1 MKATMVKTSKV
12 NVETDFLNV
21 VKYRIKKP
29 YSAQLLKQWK
39 SGNLKFRVSKTLKK
53 DGETSFDKKTRT
65 IKQSTVTIKKKVA
78 LSKHICWRMSI
89 LLHELA
95 HVLHHFNK
103 GPIYEGE
110 EHGDEWM
117 IELKSTIERGGL
129 KECAKKLRSPSPRCI
144 YKQICPWCTPNGER
158 VPHNKEYSFPNTQ
171 ESSRF
176 GGNCLYCFTSES
188 TIKHL
193 RRSISCREKYVN
205 LYGPT
210 YIAKVKSA
218 VAKEKRQKKKT
229 VNTVGPSV
237 CCFCPAQR
245 DNFLFLHLKA
255 NADCAKKYMSLYKCK
270 NEEGLRMK
278 ISKEKAKHRKRKQ
291 RAKLKEKG
299 NRLK

>member
-12 NVETDFLNV
+12 NVETEFLNV

-103 GPIYEGE
+103 GPIYKGE

-117 IELKSTIERGGL
+117 IELKTTIERGGL

-144 YKQICPWCTPNGER
+144 YKQICPWCIPNGER

-245 DNFLFLHLKA
+245 DNYLFLHLKA

-291 RAKLKEKG
+291 RAKLEEKG

>member
-53 DGETSFDKKTRT
+53 DGVTSFGDQTRP
-65 IKQSTVTIKKKVA
+65 IKESTVTIKKKVA

-89 LLHELA
+89 LLHEIA

-110 EHGDEWM
+110 QHGDEWM

-144 YKQICPWCTPNGER
+144 YKQICPWCIPNGER

-193 RRSISCREKYVN
+193 KRSISCREKYFN
-205 LYGPT
+205 LYGPQ
-210 YIAKVKSA
+210 YKAKVNNA
-218 VAKEKRQKKKT
+218 VAKEKRQKKKPVKT
-229 VNTVGPSV
+229 TGPSV
-237 CCFCPAQR
+237 CYFCPAQR
-245 DNFLFLHLKA
+245 DKFLFTHLKA
-255 NADCAKKYMSLYKCK
+255 NADCARKYMRKYKCQ
-270 NEEGLRMK
+270 NEEGLRIR
-278 ISKEKAKHRKRKQ
+278 ISKEKAKLRKRKQ
-291 RAKLKEKG
+291 RAKLQKEGK
-299 NRLK
+299 

>member
-21 VKYRIKKP
+21 VKHRINKP

-117 IELKSTIERGGL
+117 IELKSTIQRGGL
-129 KECAKKLRSPSPRCI
+129 KECAKKLRSPSPGCI

-158 VPHNKEYSFPNTQ
+158 FPHNKEYSFPNTQ
-171 ESSRF
+171 ELSRF

-218 VAKEKRQKKKT
+218 VAKEKRQKKKK

-291 RAKLKEKG
+291 REKLKEKG

>member
-53 DGETSFDKKTRT
+53 DGVTSFGDQTRT
-65 IKQSTVTIKKKVA
+65 IKESTVTIKKKVA

-89 LLHELA
+89 LLHEIA

-110 EHGDEWM
+110 QHGDEWM

-144 YKQICPWCTPNGER
+144 YKQICPWCIPNGER

-193 RRSISCREKYVN
+193 KRSISCREKYFN

-229 VNTVGPSV
+229 VNTIGPSV

-245 DNFLFLHLKA
+245 DNFLFTHLKA

-278 ISKEKAKHRKRKQ
+278 ISKEKAKQRKRKQ
-291 RAKLKEKG
+291 RAKHQKEG
-299 NRLK
+299 I

>member
-103 GPIYEGE
+103 GPIYKGE

-117 IELKSTIERGGL
+117 IELKTTIERGGL

>member
-21 VKYRIKKP
+21 VKYRIKKT
-29 YSAQLLKQWK
+29 YSAQLLEQWK

-53 DGETSFDKKTRT
+53 DGVTSFGDQTRT
-65 IKQSTVTIKKKVA
+65 IKESTVTIKKKVA

-89 LLHELA
+89 LLHEIA

-110 EHGDEWM
+110 QHGDEWM
-117 IELKSTIERGGL
+117 TELKSTIERGGL

-144 YKQICPWCTPNGER
+144 YKQICPWCIPNGER

-193 RRSISCREKYVN
+193 KRSISCNEKYFN

-210 YIAKVKSA
+210 YIAKVKNA
-218 VAKEKRQKKKT
+218 VAKEKRQKKKP

-245 DNFLFLHLKA
+245 DNFLFTHLKA
-255 NADCAKKYMSLYKCK
+255 NTDCARKYMRKYKCQ

-278 ISKEKAKHRKRKQ
+278 ISKEKAKLRKRKQ
-291 RAKLKEKG
+291 RAKLQKEGK
-299 NRLK
+299 

>member
-12 NVETDFLNV
+12 NVEADFLNL
-21 VKYRIKKP
+21 VKNRIKKT
-29 YSAQLLKQWK
+29 YSAQLLEQWK

-53 DGETSFDKKTRT
+53 DGVTSFGDQTRT
-65 IKQSTVTIKKKVA
+65 IKESTVTIKKKVA

-89 LLHELA
+89 LLHEIA

-110 EHGDEWM
+110 QHGDEWM

-144 YKQICPWCTPNGER
+144 YKQICPWCIPNGER

-193 RRSISCREKYVN
+193 KRSISCREKYFN

-229 VNTVGPSV
+229 VNTIGPSV

-245 DNFLFLHLKA
+245 DNFLFTHLKA
-255 NADCAKKYMSLYKCK
+255 NVDCANKYMSLYKCK
-270 NEEGLRMK
+270 NEEGLRIK
-278 ISKEKAKHRKRKQ
+278 ISKEKAKQRKRKQ
-291 RAKLKEKG
+291 RAKLEKEEK
-299 NRLK
+299 

>member
-117 IELKSTIERGGL
+117 IELKTTIERGGL

-291 RAKLKEKG
+291 RAKLEEKG

>member
-53 DGETSFDKKTRT
+53 DGVTSFGDQTRT
-65 IKQSTVTIKKKVA
+65 IKESTVTIKKKVA

-89 LLHELA
+89 LLHEIA

-110 EHGDEWM
+110 QHGDEWM

-193 RRSISCREKYVN
+193 KRSISCREKYVN

-245 DNFLFLHLKA
+245 DNFLFTHLKA

>member
-53 DGETSFDKKTRT
+53 DGVTSFGDQTRT
-65 IKQSTVTIKKKVA
+65 IKESTVTIKKKVA

-89 LLHELA
+89 LLHEIA

-110 EHGDEWM
+110 QHGDEWM

-193 RRSISCREKYVN
+193 KRSISCREKYVN

-245 DNFLFLHLKA
+245 DKFLFLHLKA

-270 NEEGLRMK
+270 NEEGLRIK
-278 ISKEKAKHRKRKQ
+278 ISKEKAKQRKRKQ
-291 RAKLKEKG
+291 RAKLQKEGK
-299 NRLK
+299 

>member
-1 MKATMVKTSKV
+1 
-12 NVETDFLNV
+12 
-21 VKYRIKKP
+21 
-29 YSAQLLKQWK
+29 
-39 SGNLKFRVSKTLKK
+39 
-53 DGETSFDKKTRT
+53 
-65 IKQSTVTIKKKVA
+65 
-78 LSKHICWRMSI
+78 MSI
-89 LLHELA
+89 LLHEIA

-103 GPIYEGE
+103 GPIYKGE

-117 IELKSTIERGGL
+117 IELKTTIERGGL

-144 YKQICPWCTPNGER
+144 YKQICPWCIPNGER

-193 RRSISCREKYVN
+193 KRSMSCKDRYFN
-205 LYGPT
+205 LYGPQ
-210 YIAKVKSA
+210 YKAKVNNA

-278 ISKEKAKHRKRKQ
+278 ISKEKAKQRKRKQ
-291 RAKLKEKG
+291 RAKHQKEGK
-299 NRLK
+299 

>member
-1 MKATMVKTSKV
+1 MRAIMVKTSKA

-21 VKYRIKKP
+21 VKHKIKKS
-29 YSAQLLKQWK
+29 YSAQLLEQWK
-39 SGNLKFRVSKTLKK
+39 SGNLKFRVSKTLEK
-53 DGETSFDKKTRT
+53 DGETSFGDWTST
-65 IKQSTVTIKKKVA
+65 IKRSTVTIKKRVA

-291 RAKLKEKG
+291 REKLKEKG
-299 NRLK
+299 NRRK

>member
-21 VKYRIKKP
+21 VKHRIKKT

-53 DGETSFDKKTRT
+53 DGETSFDKM
-65 IKQSTVTIKKKVA
+65 KQSTVTIKKKVA

-110 EHGDEWM
+110 QHGDEWM

-193 RRSISCREKYVN
+193 KRSISCREKYFN

-245 DNFLFLHLKA
+245 DNFLFTHLKA

-278 ISKEKAKHRKRKQ
+278 ISKEKAKQRKRKQ
-291 RAKLKEKG
+291 RAKHQKEG
-299 NRLK
+299 I

>member
-12 NVETDFLNV
+12 NLETDFLNV

-53 DGETSFDKKTRT
+53 DGVTSFGDQTRT
-65 IKQSTVTIKKKVA
+65 IKESTVTIKKKVA

-89 LLHELA
+89 LLHEIA

-110 EHGDEWM
+110 QHGDEWM

-193 RRSISCREKYVN
+193 KRSISCREKYVN

-210 YIAKVKSA
+210 YRAKVKSA

-245 DNFLFLHLKA
+245 DKFLFLHLKA

-278 ISKEKAKHRKRKQ
+278 ISKDKAKQRKRKQ
-291 RAKLKEKG
+291 RAKHQKEGK
-299 NRLK
+299 

>member
-53 DGETSFDKKTRT
+53 DGETSLDKM
-65 IKQSTVTIKKKVA
+65 KQSTVTIKKKVA

-89 LLHELA
+89 LLHEIA

-110 EHGDEWM
+110 QHGDEWM

-144 YKQICPWCTPNGER
+144 YKQICPWCIPNGER

-193 RRSISCREKYVN
+193 KRSISCNEKYFN

-210 YIAKVKSA
+210 YIAKVKNA
-218 VAKEKRQKKKT
+218 VAKEKRQKKKP

-245 DNFLFLHLKA
+245 DNFLFTHLKA
-255 NADCAKKYMSLYKCK
+255 NADCARKYMRKYKCQ
-270 NEEGLRMK
+270 NEEGLRIK
-278 ISKEKAKHRKRKQ
+278 ISKEKAKLRKRKQ
-291 RAKLKEKG
+291 RAKLQKEGK
-299 NRLK
+299 

>member
-1 MKATMVKTSKV
+1 MRAIMVKTSKA

-21 VKYRIKKP
+21 VKHKIKKS
-29 YSAQLLKQWK
+29 YSAQLLEQWK
-39 SGNLKFRVSKTLKK
+39 SGKLKFRVSKTLEK
-53 DGETSFDKKTRT
+53 DGETSFDEWTSPIRR
-65 IKQSTVTIKKKVA
+65 STVTIKKKVA

-89 LLHELA
+89 LLHEIA

-117 IELKSTIERGGL
+117 IELKTTIERGGL

-144 YKQICPWCTPNGER
+144 YKQICPWCIPNGER

-229 VNTVGPSV
+229 VKTVGPSV

-270 NEEGLRMK
+270 NEEGLRIK
-278 ISKEKAKHRKRKQ
+278 ISKEKAKQRKRKQ
-291 RAKLKEKG
+291 RSKHQKEGK
-299 NRLK
+299 

>member
-1 MKATMVKTSKV
+1 MKATMVKTSKA

-53 DGETSFDKKTRT
+53 DGETSFDEKNRT

-110 EHGDEWM
+110 THGDEWM

-193 RRSISCREKYVN
+193 KRSISCQEKYFN

-237 CCFCPAQR
+237 CSFCPAQR

-270 NEEGLRMK
+270 NEEDLRMK
-278 ISKEKAKHRKRKQ
+278 ISKEKAKQRKRKQ
-291 RAKLKEKG
+291 RAKHQKEGK
-299 NRLK
+299 

>member
-1 MKATMVKTSKV
+1 MRAIMVKTSKA

-21 VKYRIKKP
+21 VKHKIKES
-29 YSAQLLKQWK
+29 YSAQLLEQWK
-39 SGNLKFRVSKTLKK
+39 SGNLKFRVSKTLEK
-53 DGETSFDKKTRT
+53 DGETSFGDWTST
-65 IKQSTVTIKKKVA
+65 IKRSTVTIKKRVA

-291 RAKLKEKG
+291 REKLKEKG
-299 NRLK
+299 NRRK

>member
-1 MKATMVKTSKV
+1 MVKTSKA

-21 VKYRIKKP
+21 VKHKIKES
-29 YSAQLLKQWK
+29 YSAQLLEQWK
-39 SGNLKFRVSKTLKK
+39 SGKLKFRVSKTLGK
-53 DGETSFDKKTRT
+53 DGETSFGDWTST
-65 IKQSTVTIKKKVA
+65 IKRSTVTIKKRVA

>member
-103 GPIYEGE
+103 GPIYKGE

-117 IELKSTIERGGL
+117 IELKTTIERGGL

-291 RAKLKEKG
+291 RAKLEEKG

>member
-21 VKYRIKKP
+21 VKHRIKKP

-193 RRSISCREKYVN
+193 KRSISCREKYVN

>member
-1 MKATMVKTSKV
+1 MVKTSKV

-39 SGNLKFRVSKTLKK
+39 SGNLKFRVSKTLDK
-53 DGETSFDKKTRT
+53 DGTTSFDKKTRT

-110 EHGDEWM
+110 QHGDEWM

-158 VPHNKEYSFPNTQ
+158 VPHNKEYSFPNIQ

-193 RRSISCREKYVN
+193 KGSISCREKYVN

-210 YIAKVKSA
+210 YIAKVKNA
-218 VAKEKRQKKKT
+218 VAKEKRQKKKP
-229 VNTVGPSV
+229 VNTTGPSV

-245 DNFLFLHLKA
+245 DNYLFLHLKA
-255 NADCAKKYMSLYKCK
+255 NADCAKKYMSLYKCQD
-270 NEEGLRMK
+270 EEGLRIE
-278 ISKEKAKHRKRKQ
+278 ISKEKAKLRKRKQ
-291 RAKLKEKG
+291 RAKFQKEGK
-299 NRLK
+299 

>member
-1 MKATMVKTSKV
+1 MVKTSKV

-39 SGNLKFRVSKTLKK
+39 SGNLKFGVSKTLKK

-110 EHGDEWM
+110 THGDEWM

-193 RRSISCREKYVN
+193 KGSISCREKYVN

-210 YIAKVKSA
+210 YIAKVKNA
-218 VAKEKRQKKKT
+218 VAKEKRQKKKP
-229 VNTVGPSV
+229 VNTTGPSV

-245 DNFLFLHLKA
+245 DNYLFLHLKA
-255 NADCAKKYMSLYKCK
+255 NADCAKKYMSLYKCQD
-270 NEEGLRMK
+270 EEGLRIE
-278 ISKEKAKHRKRKQ
+278 ISKEKAKLRKRKQ
-291 RAKLKEKG
+291 RAKFQKEGK
-299 NRLK
+299 

>member
-21 VKYRIKKP
+21 VKHRIKKT
-29 YSAQLLKQWK
+29 YSAQLLKQWE

>member
-53 DGETSFDKKTRT
+53 DGVTSFGDQTRT
-65 IKQSTVTIKKKVA
+65 IKESTVTIKKKVA

-89 LLHELA
+89 LLHEIA

-110 EHGDEWM
+110 QHGDEWM
-117 IELKSTIERGGL
+117 TELKSTIERGGL

-144 YKQICPWCTPNGER
+144 YKQICPWCIPNGER

-193 RRSISCREKYVN
+193 KRSISCREKYFN
-205 LYGPT
+205 LYGPQ
-210 YIAKVKSA
+210 YKAKVNNA
-218 VAKEKRQKKKT
+218 VAKEKRQKKKPVKT
-229 VNTVGPSV
+229 TGPSV
-237 CCFCPAQR
+237 CYFCPAQR
-245 DNFLFLHLKA
+245 DKFLFTHLKA
-255 NADCAKKYMSLYKCK
+255 NADCARKYMRKYKCQ
-270 NEEGLRMK
+270 NEEGLRIR
-278 ISKEKAKHRKRKQ
+278 ISKEKAKLRKRKQ
-291 RAKLKEKG
+291 RAKLQKEGK
-299 NRLK
+299 